1 MCANVCAEWTMST
14 YYVGIDVYVVCDIYL
29 YAYVHVYIDLCV
41 YKKVYI
47 YIYIYMYTYVY
58 IYMLFCV
65 YIHVDTGID
74 VLGYCPYAYEH
85 TLIFARVYV
94 GQIICRQLCM
104 RVCT

>member
-1 MCANVCAEWTMST
+1 
-14 YYVGIDVYVVCDIYL
+14 
-29 YAYVHVYIDLCV
+29 
-41 YKKVYI
+41 
-47 YIYIYMYTYVY
+47 MYTYVY

>member
-1 MCANVCAEWTMST
+1 MLSVT
-14 YYVGIDVYVVCDIYL
+14 YTYMHMYMFIQIY
-29 YAYVHVYIDLCV
+29 VYIKR
-41 YKKVYI
+41 YTYI
-47 YIYIYMYTYVY
+47 YICIHMY